1 MGFGSRSERRDLL
14 MRIETITRKGRE
26 FAVIPVK
33 HLQRLMEDAEMLVDV
48 RAYDAAKARLEDGE
62 DELIPLEITERR
74 LKGEVALRVWREYR
88 KLTQERLAKKSK
100 VSRALIA
107 AIETHRKVGS
117 VSTWK
122 KLGAALDVSWEQL
135 A

>member
-1 MGFGSRSERRDLL
+1 
-14 MRIETITRKGRE
+14 MRIETITRKGKE
-26 FAVIPVK
+26 FALIPVEN
-33 HLQRLMEDAEMLVDV
+33 LQKLMDDAEMLADV
-48 RAYDAAKARLEDGE
+48 RAYDAAKARLEGGD

-74 LKGEVALRVWREYR
+74 LRGEPALRIWREYR
-88 KLTQERLAKKSK
+88 QLTQEQLAKKSK

-107 AIETHRKVGS
+107 AIETSRKSGS

-122 KLGAALDVSWEQL
+122 KLGKTLDVSWDQL

>member
-1 MGFGSRSERRDLL
+1 
-14 MRIETITRKGRE
+14 MRIETITRKGKE
-26 FAVIPVK
+26 FALILVEN
-33 HLQRLMEDAEMLVDV
+33 LQKLIDDAGMLADV
-48 RAYDAAKARLEDGE
+48 RAYDAAKARLEDGD

-74 LKGEVALRVWREYR
+74 LRGEPALRIWREYR
-88 KLTQERLAKKSK
+88 QLTQEQLAKKSK

-107 AIETHRKVGS
+107 AIETSRKSGS

-122 KLGAALDVSWEQL
+122 KLGKTLDVSWDQL

>member
-1 MGFGSRSERRDLL
+1 M
-14 MRIETITRKGRE
+14 K
-26 FAVIPVK
+26 
-33 HLQRLMEDAEMLVDV
+33 DAEMLADV
-48 RAYDAAKARLEDGE
+48 KAYDAAKLRLEDGE

-74 LKGEVALRVWREYR
+74 LKGEAALRIWREYR

-107 AIETHRKVGS
+107 AIETKPKAGS

-122 KLGAALDVSWEQL
+122 RLGAALDVSWEQL

>member
-1 MGFGSRSERRDLL
+1 
-14 MRIETITRKGRE
+14 MRIETITRKGKE
-26 FAVIPVK
+26 FALIPVEN
-33 HLQRLMEDAEMLVDV
+33 LQKLMDDAEMLADV
-48 RAYDAAKARLEDGE
+48 RAYDAAKARLADGD

-74 LKGEVALRVWREYR
+74 LRGEPALRIWREYR
-88 KLTQERLAKKSK
+88 QLTQEQLAKKSK

-107 AIETHRKVGS
+107 AIETKRKSGS

-122 KLGAALDVSWEQL
+122 KLGKTLDVSWDQL

>member
-1 MGFGSRSERRDLL
+1 

-33 HLQRLMEDAEMLVDV
+33 DLQKLMEDAEMLADV
-48 RAYDAAKARLEDGE
+48 RAYDSAKTLVESGD

-74 LKGEVALRVWREYR
+74 LRGDSALRVWREHR
-88 KLTQERLAKKSK
+88 KMTQEQLARKSK

-107 AIETHRKVGS
+107 AIETMRKSGS

-122 KLGAALDVSWEQL
+122 KLGSALDVSWEQL